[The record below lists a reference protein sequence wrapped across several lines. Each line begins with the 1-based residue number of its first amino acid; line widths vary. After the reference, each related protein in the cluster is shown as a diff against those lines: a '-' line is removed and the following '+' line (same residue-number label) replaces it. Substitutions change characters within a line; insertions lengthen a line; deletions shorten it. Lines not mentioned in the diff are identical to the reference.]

1 MYKNIFILVVVA
13 ISLLFLFNKSGN
25 NKPIIITNIDT
36 LYKYD
41 TFRITKKGI
50 PYKVFVPKDSII
62 RDTIKDTI
70 TIVKDYSQFKAY
82 SDTINIDSS
91 TFIID
96 DTIGQNSLLSRGFRA
111 TISERIIT
119 KTIVKPT
126 KDAIY
131 IGGVSNFKY
140 VGIGI
145 LYQKQDQII
154 GLSLNTDKTINLSYY
169 VKIRL

>member
-1 MYKNIFILVVVA
+1 MYKNIFVLVVVA
-13 ISLLFLFNKSGN
+13 ISLLFLFNISGN
-25 NKPIIITNIDT
+25 KKPIIITNIDT

-50 PYKVFVPKDSII
+50 PYKVFIPKDSII

-70 TIVKDYSQFKAY
+70 NIVIDYSHFKAY
-82 SDTINIDSS
+82 SDTIKIDSS

-96 DTIGQNSLLSRGFRA
+96 DTISKNSLLSRSFRA
-111 TISERIIT
+111 IISERIIT
-119 KTIVKPT
+119 KTIVKPQ

-140 VGIGI
+140 AGVGI
-145 LYQKQDQII
+145 LYQKQNQII
-154 GLSLNTDKTINLSYY
+154 GLSFNTDKSINLSYY